1 MGIVSW
7 KYGSF
12 ALHLQADV
20 SAAVQGTSENSGFIL
35 GKVAMD
41 SLLLGRITDGVNGT
55 LQGFGLQNILIL
67 ALLAVI
73 FQSLRTGFTN
83 LFVNSFLVKTFEA
96 IGTALKIVFHA
107 IFVVYNYVIY
117 KLATRYIFASVDWI
131 ISRGILPG
139 PVLLSLFMLGYFFI
153 YTLVIAVYFFMITSF
168 FIWSPAWWQI
178 AAIVLGLSLLLV
190 SINIHSDV
198 ANFRAFLLEIDS
210 IFKSVREENEKQPK
224 GA

>member
-1 MGIVSW
+1 MVSW
-7 KYGSF
+7 KYGPL
-12 ALHLQADV
+12 ALSLRADIG
-20 SAAVQGTSENSGFIL
+20 SAVRETSANNGFIL

-83 LFVNSFLVKTFEA
+83 LFVNSFLTKTFQVV
-96 IGTALKIVFHA
+96 GTALKIIFHA

-117 KLATRYIFASVDWI
+117 KLATRYIFASVNSI
-131 ISRGILPG
+131 ISRSILPG
-139 PVLLSLFMLGYFFI
+139 PILLSLFMVGYFSI
-153 YTLVIAVYFFMITSF
+153 YAGVITVYFFLITSF
-168 FIWSPAWWQI
+168 LVWSPTWWHTVG
-178 AAIVLGLSLLLV
+178 IVIGLSLLLIG
-190 SINIHSDV
+190 INLHSDV

-224 GA
+224 SA